1 MGEAGRLQDS
11 AEPGA
16 VAVSADTRYRRIQT
30 KPVVMKRGGRVARHE
45 RSERDGNELFTSQI
59 SVLRFPVTRSFLYS
73 RKPGDRQM
81 PEEEKRL
88 P

>member
-45 RSERDGNELFTSQI
+45 RSERDGNELSI
-59 SVLRFPVTRSFLYS
+59 AP
-73 RKPGDRQM
+73 
-81 PEEEKRL
+81 
-88 P
+88 